1 VFAKDTKE
9 FNEIIQDIRNK
20 FSDIL
25 DKFNTMIIF
34 ETVEH
39 NHVPEGF
46 I

>member
-1 VFAKDTKE
+1 MKE
-9 FNEIIQDIRNK
+9 TNLKKLVIGE
-20 FSDIL
+20 FSEIL